1 MNLAASSTTGK
12 SEKTKKQKREN
23 VARVHLRHGDAEKE
37 HRSKKK
43 KRNEPSWEVSV
54 RARGAGRA

>member
-1 MNLAASSTTGK
+1 MNLAASSITGK

-43 KRNEPSWEVSV
+43 RNEPSWEVSV